1 MQHRSGRKSYAHSS
15 PSLSV
20 VGSSQ
25 CHVVC
30 ECSADSVDEERFS
43 ALVLGIAQ
51 QAEPTAAPVLPA
63 AATDQVLVQ
72 LFHRLDADGNGALS
86 RNEIR
91 EALIILGCDE
101 RRAALADLLDVLWAE
116 MAKDANGEV
125 CLADF
130 VQALQIMV
138 ASASGA
144 PFAAD
149 VVISSATAS
158 DNSEQS
164 DDDCSEPDATG
175 NQLFADPQWIAN
187 LSALGGGGR
196 RRGSVHARRA
206 SVSAPMAE
214 GYDDSDSSDGDAS
227 TVQVESAIIQQKYRS
242 LVSFA
247 KTILE
252 ENETLHDEAEEFS
265 AKFEQQSNELISL
278 RLQQTRLERQ
288 LGGLRDECSKHEVWP
303 ENEMTILDSRC
314 SRSFWFHFAFRL

>member
-1 MQHRSGRKSYAHSS
+1 M
-15 PSLSV
+15 
-20 VGSSQ
+20 
-25 CHVVC
+25 VC

-138 ASASGA
+138 ASASGS

-206 SVSAPMAE
+206 SVSAPIAE
-214 GYDDSDSSDGDAS
+214 GYDDSDSSEYGDAS

-252 ENETLHDEAEEFS
+252 ENQTLHDEAEEFS
-265 AKFEQQSNELISL
+265 AKFEQQSDELISL

-288 LGGLRDECSKHEVWP
+288 LGGLRDECSKHEV
-303 ENEMTILDSRC
+303 
-314 SRSFWFHFAFRL
+314 